1 MDRRSACRT
10 VDSGPMQASEHPAFQ
25 LLLQKRAHQAFRAA
39 AYAPRRRDLHGAVI
53 SGFAK
58 NCSGIEEGRLRRQS
72 QACPTDHAALGT
84 SQQPARTQHL
94 QAASAAHQISL
105 PAGRHGI
112 GGTTDCLEHRYHVYP
127 TAKRV
132 CVPRR
137 CNRLVQPLG
146 AILSSFKQLGD
157 ELLPGRSRRGNRTA
171 REAQNLQYRPRRAI
185 YLERVRPGGDWPGYS
200 LQHGRSR
207 PRFGQRVRGTAMEIG
222 EV

>member
-1 MDRRSACRT
+1 MDRRSAYRT

-25 LLLQKRAHQAFRAA
+25 LLLQRRARQAFRAA

-72 QACPTDHAALGT
+72 QACPADHAALGT

-94 QAASAAHQISL
+94 QATPGAHQISL
-105 PAGRHGI
+105 PAGRRCV
-112 GGTTDCLEHRYHVYP
+112 GGATDCLEHRYHVYP
-127 TAKRV
+127 ATKRV

-146 AILSSFKQLGD
+146 AILSSLKQLGD

-185 YLERVRPGGDWPGYS
+185 YLERVRPGGDWPRYS

-207 PRFGQRVRGTAMEIG
+207 SRFGQRVRGTAMEIG